1 MSQVGAASP
10 DPMFRGTGSAE
21 RGGNPD
27 AKVVRS
33 RGKGGE
39 SDESD
44 FWALGWFFFLFS
56 EMFNQLDTGIQYSGR
71 HDKKY
76 GDFFKTA
83 LNRARPGLHDI
94 T

>member
-1 MSQVGAASP
+1 MAGLREGRVKIYNVKQVKTEVTLGPPKLCRNQKS
-10 DPMFRGTGSAE
+10 
-21 RGGNPD
+21 
-27 AKVVRS
+27 
-33 RGKGGE
+33 
-39 SDESD
+39 
-44 FWALGWFFFLFS
+44 FWVLSNQPPGLCFFS

-83 LNRARPGLHDI
+83 LNRARPGLHEF